1 MGGEAF
7 EIDSA
12 EASLRVVPGEG
23 GRVQSIVDGVSG
35 REVLMQ
41 RVGEPGPRLD
51 FLASCTGGW
60 DELFPN
66 DSAWGD
72 YPDHGLVWTLPFAVT
87 SGFDRGVTLQAS
99 IDAPAVTLTRT
110 LTLLAPPR
118 RGVRA
123 VMTLAA
129 EEATGPFLWAAHP
142 MLGVREGWRVELPAS
157 ATNFEAD
164 PDLPGRYEGG
174 GTLTR
179 EAWEQHSDIPAVS
192 SGVAEVIYVDGVDE
206 ATVRS
211 ADGSAVTR
219 VSWDAGFLRHLWLVV
234 ITGAY
239 GLDDCLLIEPCT
251 TRPYRLEDAVPAGTA
266 PSLGA
271 GEDVTWWVEV
281 ESLDPVDAP

>member
-1 MGGEAF
+1 MGGEAL
-7 EIDSA
+7 EIGA
-12 EASLRVVPGEG
+12 TEASLSVVPGEG
-23 GRVQSIVDGVSG
+23 GRIQSIVDGLSG
-35 REVLMQ
+35 RELLLQ
-41 RVGEPGPRLD
+41 RIGASGPRLD
-51 FLASCTGGW
+51 FLESCTGGW

-72 YPDHGLVWTLPFAVT
+72 YPDHGLVWTLPFSVT

-99 IDAPAVTLTRT
+99 IEAPAVSVTRR
-110 LTLLAPPR
+110 LTLLPAPR

-123 VMTLAA
+123 DTTLTT

-142 MLGVREGWRVELPAS
+142 MLGVREGWRVELPA
-157 ATNFEAD
+157 AADNFAAD
-164 PDLPGRYEGG
+164 QDLPGRYETGR
-174 GTLTR
+174 TLTR

-192 SGVAEVIYVDGVDE
+192 SGVAEVVYVDGVDQ

-251 TRPYRLEDAVPAGTA
+251 TRPYRLEDAVPAGAA

-271 GEDVTWWVEV
+271 GEDVSWWVEV
-281 ESLDPVDAP
+281 ESLDPADAR